1 MIAVIQGGSL
11 FLRKH
16 AKSFS
21 RLLTLGN
28 QNVFVRGQDIF
39 PASDE
44 SRKDPL
50 QQFYRVLN

>member
-1 MIAVIQGGSL
+1 MIAVIEGGSL
-11 FLRKH
+11 FLRKQ

-21 RLLTLGN
+21 RLTLGN

-39 PASDE
+39 PPSDE